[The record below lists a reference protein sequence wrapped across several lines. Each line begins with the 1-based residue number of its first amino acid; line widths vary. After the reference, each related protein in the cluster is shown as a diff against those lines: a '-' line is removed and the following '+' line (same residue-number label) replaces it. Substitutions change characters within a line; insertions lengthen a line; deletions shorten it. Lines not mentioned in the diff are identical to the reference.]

1 MLPDIF
7 STQQSLRLSDQLQHE
22 LTKPKNPPLH
32 CALRRINDFL
42 LTLDGTVND
51 WLSELF
57 RLPDYVARANLRVF
71 LNITGRFASGL
82 RALTEV
88 NVQTVRKMVEESSTL
103 LNAGDEAGAGDVLGW
118 QSIMFAQFP
127 QKAASYG

>member
-1 MLPDIF
+1 MIGYPNYFAHPTTSI
-7 STQQSLRLSDQLQHE
+7 
-22 LTKPKNPPLH
+22 
-32 CALRRINDFL
+32 
-42 LTLDGTVND
+42 
-51 WLSELF
+51 
-57 RLPDYVARANLRVF
+57 ARANLRVF